1 MKNDPVRSN
10 NLRSK
15 EANFSCRA
23 GEESVFCADEHRQYS
38 IWFEIRLLQCSKSM
52 KRIRQSMAG
61 FALYTIR
68 HSLGGVTHDAE
79 FNDGPSDFLS
89 FFCGVGIICP
99 RFLLLV
105 TSVGD
110 SY

>member
-23 GEESVFCADEHRQYS
+23 GEGSVFCSDEHRQHS
-38 IWFEIRLLQCSKSM
+38 IWLKIRLLQCSKSM
-52 KRIRQSMAG
+52 NRIQQSMAG
-61 FALYTIR
+61 FGLYAIR
-68 HSLGGVTHDAE
+68 HGLEGVTHDAE

-89 FFCGVGIICP
+89 FFCGVGVICS
-99 RFLLLV
+99 RFLFYLN
-105 TSVGD
+105 SAPEIR
-110 SY
+110 

>member
-15 EANFSCRA
+15 EAKFSCRA

-38 IWFEIRLLQCSKSM
+38 IWLEIRLLQCSKSM
-52 KRIRQSMAG
+52 KRIQQSMAG

-68 HSLGGVTHDAE
+68 HGLGGVTHDAE

-89 FFCGVGIICP
+89 FFCGAGIVCS

-105 TSVGD
+105 TSAGD